1 MSGNELQ
8 GFSML
13 KGLAISPGYAIG
25 KAFCIRHFQLDTVP
39 SVSVAPQAI
48 DHEIARFQ
56 NALQLSRA
64 EILNLLELPHIKSS
78 LEIANIFQA
87 HLTLLDDPDLKKEVE
102 KRIRD
107 RRLNAEAVL
116 SSVIKDYSEF
126 FRKLPDPQFQ
136 GKAIDIL
143 DVGQRILRNCEGE
156 AGLQP
161 LADLQ
166 EGVIIIAESL
176 TPSEIADF
184 DPRHVR
190 GIAIEEG
197 TPTSHASILARS
209 LSIPALI
216 QVKHLVR
223 SVNRGDLLLIDGING
238 TLEVNPA
245 PSRVEEFKSHLQR
258 YEASLQSMQADLTQ
272 PSVTRDGTPVIL
284 QANIGKLQD
293 VDAVLANHAD
303 GIGLYRTEFAY
314 LTRRRFPTEDEL
326 VETYAA
332 VVKRMSPR
340 EVTFRTIDLGGE
352 KLPHLGGE
360 ILEKNPEL
368 GWRAIRMALDR
379 PDILRTQFRAMLRA
393 CPPNLPPPIKILLP
407 MVSTLQEFRRSRDLL
422 TETLAEIRAK
432 GLGPSAPPPLGIM
445 VEIPSTALMARA
457 FAQEVDFFSI
467 GSNDLVQYTLAVDRT
482 NSRVA
487 HLYQP
492 THPAVLRLLHEVAQA
507 GREAGKPVTICGELA
522 GDPRYTG
529 MLLGLGL
536 RQFSMTPSSLTRVK
550 QAVRQWSCQAAERLA
565 EQLLVCRTAEEVEDL
580 LRQATPACE
589 HA

>member
-1 MSGNELQ
+1 
-8 GFSML
+8 ML
-13 KGLAISPGYAIG
+13 KGLAISPGYALG

-39 SVSVAPQAI
+39 SVSVAPQAL
-48 DHEIARFQ
+48 DHEVARFQ
-56 NALQLSRA
+56 NALQISRT

-136 GKAIDIL
+136 GKAIDIV

-161 LADLQ
+161 LADFK
-166 EGVIIIAESL
+166 EGVIIIAENL

-184 DPRHVR
+184 DPRRVR

-216 QVKHLVR
+216 QVKNLVR
-223 SVNRGDLLLIDGING
+223 SVSRGDLLLIDGITG
-238 TLEVNPA
+238 TLEVNPPA
-245 PSRVEEFKSHLQR
+245 PRVEEFQSRLHR
-258 YEASLQSMQADLTQ
+258 YEASLQTLQANLSQ
-272 PSVTRDGTPVIL
+272 PSVTRDGTPVSL

-314 LTRRRFPTEDEL
+314 LTRRRFPTEEEL
-326 VETYAA
+326 VETYSG
-332 VVKRMSPR
+332 VVSRVSPR
-340 EVTFRTIDLGGE
+340 EITFRTIDLGGE

-360 ILEKNPEL
+360 VLEKNPEL

-379 PDILRTQFRAMLRA
+379 PEILRTQVRAILRA
-393 CPPNLPPPIKILLP
+393 SQVVPHPRIKILLP
-407 MVSTLQEFRRSRDLL
+407 MISTLQEYRRCR
-422 TETLAEIRAK
+422 EILAEIQEDLQTQ
-432 GLGPSAPPPLGIM
+432 GLGPQVPPPLGIM

-457 FAQEVDFFSI
+457 FAREVDFFSI

-482 NSRVA
+482 NTRVA

-492 THPAVLRLLHEVAQA
+492 THPAVLRLLREVAQA

-522 GDPRYTG
+522 GDPRFTG
-529 MLLGLGL
+529 LLLGLGL
-536 RQFSMTPSSLTRVK
+536 RQFSMNPASLTRVK
-550 QAVRQWSCQAAERLA
+550 QAVREWSCQDAEGLA
-565 EQLLVCRTAEEVEDL
+565 EPLLACSTAEEVEDL
-580 LRQATPACE
+580 LRQAAPPRE
-589 HA
+589 HD